1 LQEVSHY
8 RIVERLGGGGMGEVW
23 LAEDKRLEGHTV
35 AVKFLRADLAAS
47 AKEKKRFLI
56 EAKAASSLDHPNI
69 CRMHEIDETDD
80 GRLFLV
86 MAYYD
91 GGSLRDRLN
100 EGGITPP
107 DAFRVAAQTAEG
119 LAYAHRHGVIH
130 RDIKPG
136 NIVFAADGFVRIVD
150 FGLAKLPANTRLTV
164 SGTQLGTV
172 SYMSPEQARGED
184 AGAAADLWSL
194 GVVLYECLSGQ
205 LPFRGG
211 NPQSQLF
218 SILHDDYVPAH
229 ERNPRV
235 PEPCSQL
242 IDRCLR
248 KDPKERYGSAEEFV
262 ADAMAVSQKLGD
274 EWSLSSRT
282 IEIRRPRT
290 SRHLAKW
297 SALALPAVAVA
308 GYFAWERIEGRSADA
323 SPFVTELRIAVMPF
337 ENVTGPESNAFAKGL
352 SSVVAE
358 MLAAASLEHESM
370 WVAEPRHVSFAD
382 LADPD
387 DARDALGVNRAV
399 LGELQRFGEGQRLT
413 LHLRDVVKERVVDSA
428 TIDFDARS
436 PSALVEQL
444 PRTLASLLDLPSE
457 ARAEFTTFLPH
468 DPAAA
473 LAYLSG
479 WGLVDA
485 DPVAAAAALER
496 AGRLDSRFLLARV
509 RLGEALTAS
518 YTAGQ
523 DSTAL
528 ARALDELAAVR
539 HPGEGSAAGCLALGE
554 VHFHAGHADSAI
566 VWFTQAV
573 RLDPGMS
580 YAANRAANLLRAQNR
595 YDEADDL
602 LRAVIAREPDYSANH
617 RDRGAH
623 LSRIQ
628 RADEA
633 KAEFHRALALA
644 PNDAW
649 SLNALGAIHYD
660 AGEWTE
666 AAALFERSFRILP
679 TCESCSN
686 VGAMYFYAGDFRS
699 SAEYYD
705 YAMAYCDTTDHA
717 RWGNFA
723 RALYWVD
730 GERQHALEVL
740 SRAIE
745 LARGWLSAH
754 PDDYVIAV
762 DLMEYYA
769 MSGRQVEARLL
780 LDSLDTMTARELDV
794 RYRVGYVLE
803 ILGERERAL
812 GYISDVL
819 RSGYPRAI
827 IEGTPEL
834 RELVKDVR
842 FQKLFGEADREAGGA
857 VAGA

>member
-1 LQEVSHY
+1 
-8 RIVERLGGGGMGEVW
+8 MGEVW

-35 AVKFLRADLAAS
+35 AVKFLKAELAAS

-100 EGGITPP
+100 SGGLTPP
-107 DAFRVAAQTAEG
+107 DAFRVAVQTAEG
-119 LAYAHRHGVIH
+119 LAHAHRHGVVH

-136 NIVFAADGFVRIVD
+136 NLVFAADGLVRIVD
-150 FGLAKLPANTRLTV
+150 FGLAKLSGNTRLTV

-172 SYMSPEQARGED
+172 SYMSPEQARGDD
-184 AGAAADLWSL
+184 AGAPSDLWSL
-194 GVVLYECLSGQ
+194 GVVLYECLTGV

-211 NPQSQLF
+211 NPQSCLY
-218 SILHDDYVPAH
+218 SILHDEYVPAH
-229 ERNPRV
+229 ERNPAV
-235 PEPCSQL
+235 PVACSRL
-242 IDRCLR
+242 VDRCLR
-248 KDPKERYGSAEEFV
+248 KNAKERWGSAEEFL
-262 ADAMAVSQKLGD
+262 DAAFAVSKELGED
-274 EWSLSSRT
+274 WSISSRT
-282 IEIRRPRT
+282 VAIGRPRV
-290 SRHLAKW
+290 RRRLARW
-297 SALALPAVAVA
+297 AALALPALA
-308 GYFAWERIEGRSADA
+308 GAGWLAWDAFARRSNDA
-323 SPFVTELRIAVMPF
+323 SPFVTDLRVAVMPF
-337 ENVTGPESNAFAKGL
+337 ENVTGPDNDALARGLSNA
-352 SSVVAE
+352 VAE
-358 MLAAASLEHESM
+358 MLAAAGRSRRSM
-370 WVAEPRHVSFAD
+370 WVAEPRHVTFAD
-382 LADPD
+382 LAEPD
-387 DARDALGVNRAV
+387 DAKDALGVNRAV
-399 LGELQRFGEGQRLT
+399 LGELQRFGEGHRLT
-413 LHLRDVVKERVVDSA
+413 LRVRDVVRRRVIETA
-428 TIDFDARS
+428 TIDFDARR

-444 PRTLASLLDLPSE
+444 PRALAGLLDLP
-457 ARAEFTTFLPH
+457 AETRSDFAALLPR

-473 LAYLSG
+473 LGYLSG
-479 WGLVDA
+479 WGLVES
-485 DPVAAAAALER
+485 DPAAAAAALEG
-496 AGRLDSRFLLARV
+496 AGRLAPEFHLARI
-509 RLGEALTAS
+509 RLAQALTGS
-518 YTAGQ
+518 YTSGH

-528 ARALDELAAVR
+528 ARALDELAAAR
-539 HPGEGSAAGCLALGE
+539 HAGDSSATGCLALGE
-554 VHFHAGHADSAI
+554 AHFHAGHADSAI
-566 VWFTQAV
+566 AWFTQAV

-595 YDEADDL
+595 YDEADVL
-602 LRAVIAREPDYSANH
+602 LRAVIAHEPDYSANH

-633 KAEFHRALALA
+633 KAEFHRALAFA

-666 AAALFERSFRILP
+666 AAELFERSFRILP

-723 RALYWVD
+723 KALYWTED
-730 GERQHALEVL
+730 ER
-740 SRAIE
+740 SRALDAFDRAIG
-745 LARGWLSAH
+745 LARGWLEAH
-754 PDDYVIAV
+754 PGDALAAV

-769 MSGRQVEARLL
+769 MSGRAAEARLL
-780 LDSLDTMTARELDV
+780 LDSLDAGSVRDQDV
-794 RYRVGYVLE
+794 RYQIGCVLE

-834 RELVKDVR
+834 RGLVKDVR
-842 FQKLFGEADREAGGA
+842 FEKLFRDADTEAGGA
-857 VAGA
+857 AAGA